1 MSKKEQIEIL
11 KRQLQDLEREPEPEA
26 EQTQDP
32 RGAPSEPSS
41 LGQRAEMPTVK
52 ERIKRPRTPL
62 QVESMK
68 KAHAIKMQRAAARRA
83 QREKEDAEH
92 KAFMQQKIVEKAI
105 KIKRAQIKKVKE
117 VEDVPDE
124 EPIQRM
130 KAPKEQAAPL
140 SQGFQRGRMSPK
152 PLEGGAL
159 PNPDFKGH
167 SPLGYQA
174 VKPKLTFF

>member
-11 KRQLQDLEREPEPEA
+11 KRQLQDLEREPEPERGHPA
-26 EQTQDP
+26 HQTQDEE
-32 RGAPSEPSS
+32 AI
-41 LGQRAEMPTVK
+41 AETPTVK
-52 ERIKRPRTPL
+52 QRLKGSALQPEAGEVPPLKRPRTPL
-62 QVESMK
+62 QIESMK
-68 KAHAIKMQRAAARRA
+68 KAHAIKMQRAAERQA
-83 QREKEDAEH
+83 QREKDDAEH
-92 KAFMQQKIVEKAI
+92 KALMQQKIVEKAI

-117 VEDVPDE
+117 VEDIPDE

-130 KAPKEQAAPL
+130 KVPKEQAAPL
-140 SQGFQRGRMSPK
+140 PQGFQ
-152 PLEGGAL
+152 